1 MNPPSLSILMLK
13 LPQFD
18 LATWIEL
25 FDPDVKS
32 GQIQL
37 KLECWLAV
45 YCVFFYTLFIEDV
58 PFHCPFGKG
67 ALILLTG

>member
-1 MNPPSLSILMLK
+1 MNPPLLSIFMLK

-25 FDPDVKS
+25 FDPDDKS

-37 KLECWLAV
+37 KLSAGWQ
-45 YCVFFYTLFIEDV
+45 YIVFFLY
-58 PFHCPFGKG
+58 PFHRRRT
-67 ALILLTG
+67 I